1 MVKFENVEVLAYLE
15 KIMQRNTGYFQ
26 SDFEIDKKIIAK
38 AAAQPA
44 AEDRTLLWMSRP
56 SGTHC
61 FRERDVFVKDTAA
74 HNTWRFHKE
83 QTRDPILAYAVEL
96 TGKMDGKLMGNLYE
110 LDYPTHY
117 ERIKERSLPAAMN
130 MLVYEK
136 GTRMLPAGRAFDG
149 SPDRELGKFLHF
161 EAIPNDPE
169 LLTRI
174 LQEEKRSHDRL
185 PEGSFQ
191 EHIAALW
198 EKRIEAEARHIIA
211 DIQRLAAP
219 NSTEK
224 THYTVQVSP
233 AFMMLASS
241 KDMDRLA
248 AMLPYKTL
256 VLTSLKDRHGV
267 FAQISREENRDKDI
281 RRPRPSI
288 RAQLKQD
295 KGKAAPKKAAKTKSH
310 EMEV

>member
-1 MVKFENVEVLAYLE
+1 MVKFENVDVLAYLE
-15 KIMQRNTGYFQ
+15 KIMQQNTGYFQ
-26 SDFEIDKKIIAK
+26 SDFEIDRKIMEK

-61 FRERDVFVKDTAA
+61 FRERDVLVKDTAA

-83 QTRDPILAYAVEL
+83 QTRDPILAYAVKL

-110 LDYPTHY
+110 LDYPAHY

-161 EAIPNDPE
+161 ETIPSNPE

-174 LQEEKRSHDRL
+174 LQEEKRSHDRFAGG
-185 PEGSFQ
+185 EFSG
-191 EHIAALW
+191 AY
-198 EKRIEAEARHIIA
+198 R
-211 DIQRLAAP
+211 RLAGE
-219 NSTEK
+219 TDRGRGK
-224 THYTVQVSP
+224 TYHS
-233 AFMMLASS
+233 
-241 KDMDRLA
+241 
-248 AMLPYKTL
+248 
-256 VLTSLKDRHGV
+256 RH
-267 FAQISREENRDKDI
+267 
-281 RRPRPSI
+281 
-288 RAQLKQD
+288 
-295 KGKAAPKKAAKTKSH
+295 KAACSSQQPGKDTLHGAGISGIYDAGKQQGHGQVGRHAA
-310 EMEV
+310 V

>member
-1 MVKFENVEVLAYLE
+1 M
-15 KIMQRNTGYFQ
+15 
-26 SDFEIDKKIIAK
+26 
-38 AAAQPA
+38 
-44 AEDRTLLWMSRP
+44 
-56 SGTHC
+56 
-61 FRERDVFVKDTAA
+61 FVKDTAA

-96 TGKMDGKLMGNLYE
+96 TGKMDGNLMGNLYE

-136 GTRMLPAGRAFDG
+136 GTRMLPVGRAFDG

-174 LQEEKRSHDRL
+174 LQEEKRSRDRL

-191 EHIAALW
+191 EHIAALR

-219 NSTEK
+219 NSPEK

-256 VLTSLKDRHGV
+256 ALTSLKDRHGF

>member
-1 MVKFENVEVLAYLE
+1 MVKFENVDVLAYLE
-15 KIMQRNTGYFQ
+15 KIMQQNTGYFQ
-26 SDFEIDKKIIAK
+26 SDFEIDRKIIEK
-38 AAAQPA
+38 ASVQPA
-44 AEDRTLLWMSRP
+44 AVDRTLLWMSRP

-74 HNTWRFHKE
+74 HNTWRFHRE

-96 TGKMDGKLMGNLYE
+96 SGSEDGRITGNLYE
-110 LDYPTHY
+110 LDYPAHY
-117 ERIKERSLPAAMN
+117 ERVKERSLPAAMN

-149 SPDRELGKFLHF
+149 SPDRELGKFLRF

-174 LQEEKRSHDRL
+174 LQEEKRSRDRL
-185 PEGSFQ
+185 PVGSFQ
-191 EHIAALW
+191 EHIAALR

-211 DIQRLAAP
+211 DLKRLGAP
-219 NSTEK
+219 NSPEK

-256 VLTSLKDRHGV
+256 ALTSLKDRHGV

-288 RAQLKQD
+288 RAQLKQ
-295 KGKAAPKKAAKTKSH
+295 GKEKTAPKKAAKTKSY